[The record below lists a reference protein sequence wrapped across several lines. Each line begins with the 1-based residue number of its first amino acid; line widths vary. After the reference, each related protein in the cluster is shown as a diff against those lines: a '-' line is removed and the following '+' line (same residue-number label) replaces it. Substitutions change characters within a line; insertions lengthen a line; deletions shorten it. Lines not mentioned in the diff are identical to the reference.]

1 MISKV
6 FVSTGGIRGLNG
18 FDACNDLA
26 EFGIDSFELSGGK
39 FFNNVLNKL
48 KYLEDKNFNI
58 QIHNYFPV
66 PQKPFVLNLASSN
79 DLISKLSIEHCMK
92 SIELASQLKLK
103 RYSFHAGFC
112 MDPSIKELGKPFNKK
127 NLIRDRNSFLDRF
140 IKRVKI
146 LKSFADSKEVDLYVE
161 NNVSIKENI
170 FDGEALLLGSNYSEL
185 KNIKDQ
191 TGVKILID
199 TGHLIVSAN
208 SLGINEEE
216 ELEKLKGLANAYHLS
231 SNNRLRDQNK
241 PIKCDKKICKFI
253 SKDADFYT
261 VEVYSKKDIINEDYK
276 FISDFLKQK

>member
-1 MISKV
+1 MIPKV
-6 FVSTGGIRGLNG
+6 FVSTGGIRELNG

-26 EFGIDSFELSGGK
+26 ELGIDSFELSGGK
-39 FFNNVLNKL
+39 FFNDVLNKL
-48 KYLEDKNFNI
+48 KYLEDQNFNI

-66 PQKPFVLNLASSN
+66 PQKPFVLNLASSD
-79 DLISKLSIEHCMK
+79 DLISKLSIEHCIK
-92 SIELASQLKLK
+92 SIELASKLKLK

-112 MDPSIKELGKPFNKK
+112 MDPSTKELGKPFNKK
-127 NLIRDRNSFLDRF
+127 KLIMDRNSFLERF

-170 FDGEALLLGSNYSEL
+170 FDGEPLLLGSDYNEV

-208 SLGINEEE
+208 SLGNNEEE

-241 PIKCDKKICKFI
+241 PIKYDKKICKFI
-253 SKDADFYT
+253 SKYADFYT

-276 FISDFLKQK
+276 FISDFLKQI